1 MHKMELT
8 CYAGSLECL
17 KAALEIGADNLSE
30 EILYQMTFQEK
41 I

>member
-17 KAALEIGADNLSE
+17 KAALESGADSVY